1 MIFKLHVKLDA
12 SAILKENGIKKKPR
26 PGILHAV
33 PLPTK
38 VDTFVVPILLL
49 EVLLS
54 YVRSAYSSYCSQR
67 LIAINH
73 IQKKGLHSYKCR
85 DTPS

>member
-12 SAILKENGIKKKPR
+12 SAILKENGIKKKLR

-54 YVRSAYSSYCSQR
+54 
-67 LIAINH
+67 
-73 IQKKGLHSYKCR
+73 
-85 DTPS
+85 